1 MYFDFS
7 AVFSATRSCNLS
19 AFKLADFPLGPK
31 KAAAGLPKVS
41 LALASGPLHCTLN

>member
-19 AFKLADFPLGPK
+19 AFKPADFLLGPK
-31 KAAAGLPKVS
+31 KKQLQVYQK
-41 LALASGPLHCTLN
+41 LA